1 MADERSYEYTP
12 PEFSMTDETTAST
25 SCGGTPG
32 ASSALDAYTTIPD
45 DAWKYPWNTQP
56 MPITDGTYSVEGDT
70 ENGMTSYQE
79 LGCVSSIENARPST
93 IRAGMDAASANFE
106 DGATIPETTLV
117 DPLRRQY
124 HPAHSTS
131 TVCGQPDEP
140 ESGSSGYTI
149 PVNSRGGDEALA
161 SESYVGME
169 EASGISRSDPRN
181 STATGGRKQQE
192 LCGICGN
199 ASSRR
204 GASQGHANEHTVD
217 TAHFCKACDQSSVKV
232 SKSVDH
238 GHKPTSRKHKCLT
251 CDKLFHRAG
260 HLAEHYRTH
269 TDERP
274 YKCET
279 CDKAFRRATH
289 LDSHK
294 LTHTGEK
301 VCICKTCGKSFTR
314 VANLLKHE
322 QAHEEEKRCVCQ
334 KCAKSFKNKYDL
346 ERHVDS
352 ECGNDAFVGEI
363 FDRSFQK
370 N

>member
-131 TVCGQPDEP
+131 TVCGTLLQQEEGNSKSCAVSAAMLRADGAPHRVTLTNTRSTQPT
-140 ESGSSGYTI
+140 SAKL
-149 PVNSRGGDEALA
+149 V
-161 SESYVGME
+161 
-169 EASGISRSDPRN
+169 ISR
-181 STATGGRKQQE
+181 
-192 LCGICGN
+192 L
-199 ASSRR
+199 
-204 GASQGHANEHTVD
+204 
-217 TAHFCKACDQSSVKV
+217 
-232 SKSVDH
+232 
-238 GHKPTSRKHKCLT
+238 
-251 CDKLFHRAG
+251 
-260 HLAEHYRTH
+260 
-269 TDERP
+269 
-274 YKCET
+274 
-279 CDKAFRRATH
+279 
-289 LDSHK
+289 
-294 LTHTGEK
+294 
-301 VCICKTCGKSFTR
+301 
-314 VANLLKHE
+314 
-322 QAHEEEKRCVCQ
+322 
-334 KCAKSFKNKYDL
+334 
-346 ERHVDS
+346 
-352 ECGNDAFVGEI
+352 
-363 FDRSFQK
+363 
-370 N
+370 

>member
-106 DGATIPETTLV
+106 DGAT
-117 DPLRRQY
+117 
-124 HPAHSTS
+124 
-131 TVCGQPDEP
+131 
-140 ESGSSGYTI
+140 
-149 PVNSRGGDEALA
+149 
-161 SESYVGME
+161 
-169 EASGISRSDPRN
+169 N

-301 VCICKTCGKSFTR
+301 LCICKTCGKSFTR
-314 VANLLKHE
+314 AANLLKHE